1 MDLFKAYSG
10 NVEHMGAAGA
20 GQHTKACN
28 QIMIANTMVGVVE
41 SLIYGHKA
49 GLALD
54 KMINLISKGAAG
66 SFSLEKLAPRML
78 RRDFEPGFYVE
89 HFIKDL
95 GIALEEARRMK
106 LGLPGLALASQFYQ
120 ALAAQGYERKGTQA
134 LLLALEK
141 FNNVE
146 IPKYDI

>member
-1 MDLFKAYSG
+1 
-10 NVEHMGAAGA
+10 
-20 GQHTKACN
+20 
-28 QIMIANTMVGVVE
+28 MIANTMIGTVE
-41 SLIYGHKA
+41 ALIYGHKA

-95 GIALEEARRMK
+95 GIALDEARRMK
-106 LGLPGLALASQFYQ
+106 IGLPGLALASQFYQ
-120 ALAAQGYERKGTQA
+120 ALAA
-134 LLLALEK
+134 
-141 FNNVE
+141 
-146 IPKYDI
+146 